1 VRKKIKGAQKRNTKK
16 VKQSKT
22 EKITN
27 RTKTGIRNSER
38 IRDSKDKDDETFT
51 DFRSE
56 LYNRYELETL
66 NRLCCSDWHNLCT
79 TKTTNR
85 TSF

>member
-1 VRKKIKGAQKRNTKK
+1 MRKKIKRTQKRKTKK

-66 NRLCCSDWHNLCT
+66 YRLCCSHWHNLCT
-79 TKTTNR
+79 TTEPVSR
-85 TSF
+85 R